1 MFFLCPAVLRKDLTY
16 KRQQEQIGLSATLNS
31 TVLQHTAHCH
41 TRKEQKM
48 TESVKDYQIYTFKR
62 KHCNPTETVCEN

>member
-31 TVLQHTAHCH
+31 TVLQHTSYKKG
-41 TRKEQKM
+41 TEKDWIRKRLSDLHIQE
-48 TESVKDYQIYTFKR
+48 
-62 KHCNPTETVCEN
+62 ETL

>member
-31 TVLQHTAHCH
+31 TECYNTRH
-41 TRKEQKM
+41 TRKEQKK